1 MNDKPTDQRL
11 LIIDDEPEFGE
22 YVRRV
27 ASALGY
33 DAQVA
38 SDGETFCN
46 RYQEFQP
53 TVIVLDMVMPDMDGN
68 EIVLWLTQQGYDA
81 SLIIITGYS
90 LDYAADAKRLA
101 EFKGLRS
108 VTTLTKPILLADL
121 RAALQE
127 QAEECALA

>member
-1 MNDKPTDQRL
+1 MNEKTTDQRV

-27 ASALGY
+27 ASDLGY
-33 DAQVA
+33 EAKAVNE
-38 SDGETFCN
+38 GEAFCAL
-46 RYQEFQP
+46 YQSFQP

-68 EIVLWLTQQGYDA
+68 EIVLWLTEQGYDA
-81 SLIIITGYS
+81 NLIIITGYS

-101 EFKGLRS
+101 EFKGMRS
-108 VTTLTKPILLADL
+108 VTALTKPILLADL

-127 QAEECALA
+127 HADEYALA